1 MERTINT
8 QALHSI
14 RRQPIHHVGTEFSY
28 DQNKADL
35 FDPLWLVVFRRTKR
49 LLISIFK

>member
-14 RRQPIHHVGTEFSY
+14 RRQPIRHVGTEFSY

-35 FDPLWLVVFRRTKR
+35 FDPFWLVILRRVR
-49 LLISIFK
+49 LLLLKT

>member
-8 QALHSI
+8 QALHLI
-14 RRQPIHHVGTEFSY
+14 RRQPVCHVGTEFSY

-35 FDPLWLVVFRRTKR
+35 FDPLWLVIFRSVKQFFNR
-49 LLISIFK
+49 F